1 MKKLFLA
8 VALVMGLGTSVAFAN
23 NIVSDVEIV
32 TMINEFKPIDVKE
45 LPQAVQDAIK
55 ENYSEA
61 TIKEAEGQAEAVLK
75 VQKANA
81 EGLRMIKEAGADNAV
96 LTLKSFEAL
105 AKVADGKSTKI
116 IIPSEL
122 QNLAGLAA
130 SLKEVVV
137 DEKDKK
143 EE

>member
-23 NIVSDVEIV
+23 NMVSDVEIA

-61 TIKEAEGQAEAVLK
+61 TIKEAAVEVAEELRLTRLHWWMQP
-75 VQKANA
+75 VQ
-81 EGLRMIKEAGADNAV
+81 RIR
-96 LTLKSFEAL
+96 SFSM
-105 AKVADGKSTKI
+105 KKGKFRNKLYT
-116 IIPSEL
+116 
-122 QNLAGLAA
+122 Q
-130 SLKEVVV
+130 
-137 DEKDKK
+137 
-143 EE
+143 

>member
-23 NIVSDVEIV
+23 NMVSDVEIA

-61 TIKEAEGQAEAVLK
+61 TIK
-75 VQKANA
+75 
-81 EGLRMIKEAGADNAV
+81 D
-96 LTLKSFEAL
+96 
-105 AKVADGKSTKI
+105 
-116 IIPSEL
+116 
-122 QNLAGLAA
+122 QN
-130 SLKEVVV
+130 S
-137 DEKDKK
+137 
-143 EE
+143 

>member
-23 NIVSDVEIV
+23 NMVSDVEIV

-61 TIKEAEGQAEAVLK
+61 TIKEAAVEVAE
-75 VQKANA
+75 
-81 EGLRMIKEAGADNAV
+81 
-96 LTLKSFEAL
+96 
-105 AKVADGKSTKI
+105 DGTCLLYTS
-116 IIPSEL
+116 PSPR
-122 QNLAGLAA
+122 
-130 SLKEVVV
+130 
-137 DEKDKK
+137 D
-143 EE
+143 